1 VVEYLAHDVAVM
13 YLGRIV
19 EQGRAEEVLRSPRHP
34 YTQALLSAVPVP
46 RLEAHTAVI
55 RLPGETP
62 SPANPPPACHFH
74 PRCPQAMDVC
84 RQNYPEYQLPPVSAT
99 HTVNCHLIGGPPS

>member
-1 VVEYLAHDVAVM
+1 
-13 YLGRIV
+13 
-19 EQGRAEEVLRSPRHP
+19 VLRSPKHP

-46 RLEAHTAVI
+46 RLEAQPAVI

-62 SPANPPPACHFH
+62 SPANPPQGCHFH

-84 RQNYPEYQLPPVSAT
+84 RQRYPETSTVSAT
-99 HTVNCHLIGGPPS
+99 HTVNCHLDLRQGWRIVQLAQIIRPIAGRHQQG